1 MPQSAVLD
9 GTMHKTHEWLNAISD
24 ELGFRNDRSALAAL
38 RATLHAVRD
47 RLTLDE
53 MAQFGAQLPILV
65 RGLYYEGWNP
75 NWDLLRKSHDTD
87 FIEAVRRELK
97 GHDELKDV
105 ARVAR
110 VVLKVV
116 SQKMSSDEV
125 GQAIQGLPRQVREL
139 WEEARRSPP
148 DSEKAQA
155 SQRE

>member
-1 MPQSAVLD
+1 MSQSSVLD
-9 GTMHKTHEWLNAISD
+9 GTMHKTHEWLNAIGD

-75 NWDLLRKSHDTD
+75 SWDLLRKSHDRD
-87 FIEAVRRELK
+87 FVAAVRAQLK
-97 GHDELKDV
+97 GHEELKDV
-105 ARVAR
+105 ARVAK

-116 SQKMSSDEV
+116 SQKMSPDEV
-125 GQAIQGLPRQVREL
+125 GQAIQGLPREVREL
-139 WEEARRSPP
+139 WEEARRSPAEG
-148 DSEKAQA
+148 DKGQA
-155 SQRE
+155 RQPE